1 MEPISIAG
9 ATAQANC
16 SASRRGVIR
25 VSTSPASLPGQAKY
39 VTCVSGWVG
48 WPCWPSTTSTVG
60 RWS

>member
-25 VSTSPASLPGQAKY
+25 GVHFASVPPGAGE
-39 VTCVSGWVG
+39 VRHLREWVG